1 MTSPATLAS
10 GGLAPASGGLA
21 PGREALS
28 LEVFTPVAGR
38 GGAAGHG
45 AVAVRLLRHLRSPL
59 GIYTVPLLIAVLWQ
73 IASWQGWV
81 SRALASSPTQIF
93 SAGASLWRD
102 GLLGPDLAMSLTR
115 AGEGFALGLAIGVV
129 TATLAGLWRGGEQA
143 VNGLVQI
150 LNTIPLLAL
159 LPIMIVWFGIG
170 EESKVLLIAI
180 GAGVPIYLNLFA
192 AIRGVDHGLVEMAA
206 AAGANRWRLIRR
218 VLLPGALP
226 GFLVGLRFSLAY
238 SVLGLVAAEQVNA
251 NSGIGFMINQAQT
264 YDRVDEIYLG
274 LVIYAVLGL
283 AADQIVRIL
292 GRVLLTWRP
301 AYSGA

>member
-1 MTSPATLAS
+1 
-10 GGLAPASGGLA
+10 
-21 PGREALS
+21 
-28 LEVFTPVAGR
+28 V
-38 GGAAGHG
+38 
-45 AVAVRLLRHLRSPL
+45 LR
-59 GIYTVPLLIAVLWQ
+59 IC
-73 IASWQGWV
+73 
-81 SRALASSPTQIF
+81 
-93 SAGASLWRD
+93 
-102 GLLGPDLAMSLTR
+102 
-115 AGEGFALGLAIGVV
+115 
-129 TATLAGLWRGGEQA
+129 
-143 VNGLVQI
+143 
-150 LNTIPLLAL
+150 TIPLLAL
-159 LPIMIVWFGIG
+159 LPIMIVWSGIG
-170 EESKVLLIAI
+170 EESKVLLISI

-192 AIRGVDHGLVEMAA
+192 AIRSVDHGLVEMAA

-283 AADQIVRIL
+283 AADQIVRII
-292 GRVLLTWRP
+292 GRAILTWRP